1 MASSKLAVRLLSI
14 LTGEQSSAKVRH
26 YRGLPPEL
34 TGGKDTRQKM
44 GPALF
49 LVIKEEKSGIF
60 LYRYSA
66 NGNCVGDTWHMSVD
80 EAKDQAA
87 YEYEGLVGKW
97 SNVPPEV
104 DDVVSFGLARSKE
117 ARVRGTPF

>member
-1 MASSKLAVRLLSI
+1 MRTVRLLSI
-14 LTGEQSSAKVRH
+14 LTAEPPSAKVRH

-34 TGGKDTRQKM
+34 AGGKDTRQEM

-49 LVIKEEKSGIF
+49 LVIKEEQSGIF

-66 NGNCVGDTWHMSVD
+66 SGDCVGDTWHMSVD

-87 YEYEGLVGKW
+87 YEYEGLVGEW
-97 SNVPPEV
+97 SSVPPEV

-117 ARVRGTPF
+117 AGRA